1 MALETSD
8 NHPARMGQPWDDAEV
23 AKLHNEIQA
32 NLSFEEIAKLHERTV
47 GGVVAYLKNMAYH
60 SHKTENKTLEEIIL
74 MTGLTDKQIRK
85 AIEKRER
92 GPISEKKIE
101 KVEKKLEKA
110 LKKAERSVSSNEDLS
125 DLRTEIQEIKH
136 TVQEILT
143 LLKAKT
149 N

>member
-8 NHPARMGQPWDDAEV
+8 NYPARMGQPWDDTEV

-32 NLSFEEIAKLHERTV
+32 NLSFEEIAKLHQRTV

-60 SHKTENKTLEEIIL
+60 SHKTDNKTLEEIIL

-92 GPISEKKIE
+92 GSSEKKIE

-110 LKKAERSVSSNEDLS
+110 IKKAERSVSSNEDIT
-125 DLRTEIQEIKH
+125 DLRVDIQEIKH
-136 TVQEILT
+136 SLQEILR
-143 LLKAKT
+143 LLKAQT
-149 N
+149 I